1 MTSTLESG
9 YGVLFDIRTMTPKE
23 VARFE
28 YINNRCK
35 DLFVSD
41 NSVEK
46 RFYLL
51 WIGESKNLLGNNDA
65 DIITHNSKDIFETIF
80 IRTKKVDN
88 ESEFKNEVAR
98 YLQKSEYM
106 CDIDNFD
113 NCVKLDVGSRNFLAA
128 LVEDAMVG
136 KWIVHAV

>member
-9 YGVLFDIRTMTPKE
+9 YGVLFDTRTMSPKE

-35 DLFVSD
+35 DLFVND
-41 NSVEK
+41 NSDEK

-51 WIGESKNLLGNNDA
+51 WIGESKNLLGDENVT
-65 DIITHNSKDIFETIF
+65 IITHNSKDIFETIF
-80 IRTKKVDN
+80 IRTKEVDD
-88 ESEFKNEVAR
+88 EFKNDVIR

-113 NCVKLDVGSRNFLAA
+113 NCVRLDVGSRNFLAA